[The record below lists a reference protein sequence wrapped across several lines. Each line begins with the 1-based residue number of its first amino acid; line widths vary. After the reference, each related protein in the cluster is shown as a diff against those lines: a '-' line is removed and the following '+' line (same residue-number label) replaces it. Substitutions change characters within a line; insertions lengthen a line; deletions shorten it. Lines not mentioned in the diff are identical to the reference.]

1 MKEKNKLD
9 LTTGSVT
16 KKLLAF
22 AIPYMMGLVLQ
33 QMYSFI
39 GSVVVSNFSADG
51 PRALAAVGSTGSITS
66 MLIGFF
72 TSLSLG
78 SNVLCSNFI
87 GAKEPEKLRRTMH
100 SSLPV
105 ALGCGIFVFLVGL
118 ICANWVLTVM
128 HTPETILPLS
138 ASYLRIYFA
147 GAPFLLLYNTGAG
160 IMRAHG
166 DTKRPMTILLIS
178 GACSVVFNIVF
189 VVLLKMSA
197 EGVAWSAVCSNAVS
211 AFCVLWIIFSK
222 KDTYHLTWKE
232 LGLDMKIVWA
242 ILRLGV
248 PAGFN
253 AIAFYIAGVIL
264 QSTLNTFG
272 EAAVAGQAAANNIT
286 QFLHTVP
293 NGFYAA
299 CTSFAGQCYGA
310 KNYKRI
316 NKMAV
321 ASLACGIPAAVLLAV
336 IVTVFRVPLMELFN
350 ADAEIV
356 AKGMPYLMV
365 VSWGYVIYVFTST
378 YMGCLQGM
386 CRSTTNAAV
395 NTICICFARGAW
407 FWFIFPLC
415 PTITMA
421 VLCIPVSFVL
431 SGAALFYTYVHIKKK
446 EAGTQG
452 T

>member
-1 MKEKNKLD
+1 M
-9 LTTGSVT
+9 TTGSVT

-22 AIPYMMGLVLQ
+22 AIPYMMGMVLQ

-39 GSVVVSNFSADG
+39 GSVVVSNFSVDG

-72 TSLSLG
+72 TGLSLG
-78 SNVLCSNFI
+78 SNVLCSNYI
-87 GAKEPEKLRRTMH
+87 GARETEKLRRTMH
-100 SSLPV
+100 CSIPV
-105 ALGCGIFVFLVGL
+105 ALGCGIFVLLIGL
-118 ICANWVLTVM
+118 LGAEWILTVM
-128 HTPETILPLS
+128 HTPETILSLS
-138 ASYLRIYFA
+138 ANYLRIYFA
-147 GAPFLLLYNTGAG
+147 GAPFLLLYNTGAA

-166 DTKRPMTILLIS
+166 DTKRPMTILFIS
-178 GACSVVFNIVF
+178 GACNVAFNIIF

-211 AFCVLWIIFSK
+211 ALCVLWILFSR
-222 KDTYHLTWKE
+222 KDTYNLTLKE
-232 LGLDMKIVWA
+232 LGLDMKIVWG

-253 AIAFYIAGVIL
+253 TIAFYIAGVLL

-286 QFLHTVP
+286 QFLHVVP
-293 NGFYAA
+293 NGLYAA

-310 KNYKRI
+310 RNYKRI
-316 NKMAV
+316 DKMAA
-321 ASLACGIPAAVLLAV
+321 ASIVWGTPAALVLAG
-336 IVTVFRVPLMELFN
+336 IVTVFRVPLMEIFN
-350 ADAEIV
+350 ADSEIV
-356 AKGMPYLMV
+356 TAGTPYLMA

-395 NTICICFARGAW
+395 NMLCICLARGIWIW
-407 FWFIFPLC
+407 FVFPLY
-415 PTITMA
+415 PTITMLN
-421 VLCIPVSFVL
+421 LCTPVSFIL
-431 SGAALFYTYVHIKKK
+431 SGIALFAIYLRTKKK
-446 EAGTQG
+446 EIVAK
-452 T
+452 